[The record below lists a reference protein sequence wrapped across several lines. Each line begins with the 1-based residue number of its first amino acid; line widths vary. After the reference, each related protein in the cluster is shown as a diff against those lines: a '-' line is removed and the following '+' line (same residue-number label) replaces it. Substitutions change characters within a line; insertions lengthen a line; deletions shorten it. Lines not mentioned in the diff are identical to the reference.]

1 MCITAPGSYF
11 VDIYISLLFCSSYKM
26 SLNNYDINYYADSGH
41 KAAFYGKLKGSQ
53 CSEPVKQKC

>member
-1 MCITAPGSYF
+1 
-11 VDIYISLLFCSSYKM
+11 M